1 MAPLQAKGKQLLG
14 VLWFE
19 TGLALATIALR
30 WYTRQYIRGYV
41 GWDDRFLI
49 ITWVSHHQSG

>member
-1 MAPLQAKGKQLLG
+1 MAPFQAKGQQLLG

-19 TGLALATIALR
+19 TGLAFATIALR
-30 WYTRQYIRGYV
+30 WYTRQYIRGHV

-49 ITWVSHHQSG
+49 ITWVSRHRSR